1 MKMQS
6 ESEVA
11 QSCPTLSDPMDCSL
25 PGSSCLATKNSPQG
39 PLINKSCRKRGEQRK
54 ENETQRCLLLWGQM
68 RVFTWNLE
76 AIIKDG
82 DDEYEI
88 AHLRPHAG
96 ARRAAGGVRMKS
108 GEGEDK

>member
-1 MKMQS
+1 M
-6 ESEVA
+6 
-11 QSCPTLSDPMDCSL
+11 
-25 PGSSCLATKNSPQG
+25 
-39 PLINKSCRKRGEQRK
+39 
-54 ENETQRCLLLWGQM
+54 LLWGQM